1 MSENLLKIE
10 NLKVNA
16 GDIEI
21 LHGVSLNINK
31 GETHVLMGPNG
42 AGKST
47 LGYALMGNPNYEIT
61 AGDITYNK
69 KSLRLDYIYLFKI
82 QLSCRVLPLPT
93 LSVVH

>member
-61 AGDITYNK
+61 EG
-69 KSLRLDYIYLFKI
+69 KI
-82 QLSCRVLPLPT
+82 IFYVNDFENM
-93 LSVVH
+93 